1 MLGDGTCDN
10 ERNIEPCG
18 YDFSDCCSCDGSEE
32 PCSSECMKSQCK
44 YDETCSDQFLKDST
58 KYLQLIK
65 SNFYYELG
73 FTPCYNKDSNCDET
87 KLREFYA
94 GTGTDMTA
102 CTSLVCLFSENG
114 GEVGVIQNSSGYLKV
129 ASSSRSTLEAEEQSS
144 QLIAQSRSKVSQ
156 RWTSSRSLKEL
167 SSVSLKATSISTISD
182 FNQTALY
189 FSGVN
194 SIKLSSTVIERGT
207 APTATALKVLNF
219 KQASFDETTIRHNRA
234 TTENS
239 GISISSLKSWG
250 SVSSFNLTS
259 SKFLNNSAPSIGCL
273 YADVSSL
280 FIEKSSFFNNS
291 ASSGSAGALEL
302 DCNEASPCNI
312 SLSSKNF
319 TANSA
324 TVNGGAVYWL
334 KKQPSFTTQ
343 LSSITQPTT
352 ARTSRPSASNWFL
365 STSGQLRRSS
375 P

>member
-167 SSVSLKATSISTISD
+167 SSVSLKATSISLPQRS
-182 FNQTALY
+182 
-189 FSGVN
+189 
-194 SIKLSSTVIERGT
+194 
-207 APTATALKVLNF
+207 
-219 KQASFDETTIRHNRA
+219 
-234 TTENS
+234 
-239 GISISSLKSWG
+239 
-250 SVSSFNLTS
+250 
-259 SKFLNNSAPSIGCL
+259 
-273 YADVSSL
+273 
-280 FIEKSSFFNNS
+280 
-291 ASSGSAGALEL
+291 
-302 DCNEASPCNI
+302 
-312 SLSSKNF
+312 
-319 TANSA
+319 
-324 TVNGGAVYWL
+324 
-334 KKQPSFTTQ
+334 
-343 LSSITQPTT
+343 
-352 ARTSRPSASNWFL
+352 RTSIRQL
-365 STSGQLRRSS
+365 STSRGSTPSNFQAQSSRGELRQQPLLSRSSTSNKPPSTRRRSDTIGRRPRTLVS
-375 P
+375 ASRA